1 MKISIQFSP
10 LVTMTLAET
19 RSTDNWRKTAAFQMQ
34 KQISVLPP
42 TKIYFFQNFFFRQ
55 RLINLKIIKDE
66 IDFFSNME
74 LLRAA
79 AVKKCLKKI
88 TFFIYFKHFSKK
100 HLIFCCHRVGQLN
113 NQSFFVRP
121 TFKSG
126 HANTLSLTTRFC
138 PIQIKTEKSLYDT
151 LGEKGNNR
159 LSFK

>member
-1 MKISIQFSP
+1 
-10 LVTMTLAET
+10 MTLAET

-79 AVKKCLKKI
+79 AVKKM
-88 TFFIYFKHFSKK
+88 S
-100 HLIFCCHRVGQLN
+100 VEN
-113 NQSFFVRP
+113 SFFYL
-121 TFKSG
+121 F
-126 HANTLSLTTRFC
+126 
-138 PIQIKTEKSLYDT
+138 
-151 LGEKGNNR
+151 
-159 LSFK
+159 

>member
-42 TKIYFFQNFFFRQ
+42 TKIYFFENFFFRQ

-100 HLIFCCHRVGQLN
+100 HLIFCCHRVGHFLFAQLSN
-113 NQSFFVRP
+113 RGMQTLYHSLLAFVP
-121 TFKSG
+121 F
-126 HANTLSLTTRFC
+126 
-138 PIQIKTEKSLYDT
+138 
-151 LGEKGNNR
+151 R
-159 LSFK
+159 LRLKKVYMTPLVRKETIDSHLNE